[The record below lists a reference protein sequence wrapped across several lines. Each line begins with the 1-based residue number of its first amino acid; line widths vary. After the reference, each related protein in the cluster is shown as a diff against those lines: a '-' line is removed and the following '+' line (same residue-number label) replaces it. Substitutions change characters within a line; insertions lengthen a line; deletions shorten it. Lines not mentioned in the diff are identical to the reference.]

1 MIVNMDQEANSLVE
15 KLDDA
20 LESATEEFSV
30 NFTERQYS
38 DWLNAGY
45 RPTEFNLLESE
56 ILHRALQK
64 LVNRW
69 REANQVS

>member
-1 MIVNMDQEANSLVE
+1 MDINIEQEANSLVE

-38 DWLNAGY
+38 DWLDVGY
-45 RPTEFNLLESE
+45 RPTEFDLLESE
-56 ILHRALQK
+56 ILQ
-64 LVNRW
+64 
-69 REANQVS
+69 REHCRN

>member
-1 MIVNMDQEANSLVE
+1 MDINIEQEANSLVE

-38 DWLNAGY
+38 DWLDAGY
-45 RPTEFNLLESE
+45 KAAEFDLLESE